1 VLSSQ
6 GEVSQTNAV
15 FLHYTVIQQ
24 VVFKVRCVCVC
35 VCVVFLCEC
44 HLKKAANQTGY
55 YHAQKLLSGIKTSNG
70 FKNLKRDKAQTQSA
84 HADSTHQGVH

>member
-1 VLSSQ
+1 MLSTEHNQ
-6 GEVSQTNAV
+6 GKVSQTNAV

-35 VCVVFLCEC
+35 ECVVFLCEC

-55 YHAQKLLSGIKTSNG
+55 YHAQNLSGIKTPNG
-70 FKNLKRDKAQTQSA
+70 FKNLKQDNAQSTR
-84 HADSTHQGVH
+84 ADSTHQGVH